1 MLLSVNQLTSE
12 LAFTKRKT
20 PSSLVRR
27 CCSLCN
33 GSARDVSPFSWR
45 LEPATHSE
53 LCPLGIARPVI
64 WLSSEPAIR
73 NAPTP

>member
-33 GSARDVSPFSWR
+33 GVRM
-45 LEPATHSE
+45 T
-53 LCPLGIARPVI
+53 
-64 WLSSEPAIR
+64 
-73 NAPTP
+73 